1 MQTEKEIKR
10 LTEAH
15 RISDFLIRYD
25 KINKIKFQIIMNIK
39 YNKALWFVTILA
51 IVMLI
56 PFLGLT
62 EFNTKGEPREAV
74 VAYTMLEHG
83 NWILPINNGGDIP
96 YKPPF
101 FHWCIAFF
109 SLFAGHVSEFTSR
122 LPSAVS
128 LILMTIGGFI
138 FFAKRKDTQTSLI
151 AAILT
156 LTAFEVHRAG
166 INCRVDMVNTAFMV
180 GAMYLLYRWWE
191 KGKHQLPWLA
201 ILCMSGATLTK
212 GPVGIILPCFVMGV
226 FMLTQREN
234 FWGIVWRMAAT
245 AVLSLIIPFCWY
257 YAAYLQGGNEFLEL
271 VKEENIDRFMGKM
284 AYESHEN
291 PAWYNLLTLI
301 TGWLPYTLL
310 LLFSLFILPW
320 KKFSKSKF
328 VENAKKATPLQV
340 FTWLAFLLVL
350 FFYCIPKSKRSVY
363 LLPCYPF
370 MAYLIAEYI
379 VWMMKEKMGAFKVYA
394 GVIAS
399 LAILLIVARIAVSCG
414 LIPDTI
420 FHGRHAAENAAM
432 LHALEK
438 GPQSI
443 AEGIGYLFFILCIYG
458 IYATF
463 QSLRRNHTGSIVG
476 HTLVTIIS
484 LFLILDSTLQPTVLN
499 TKADKR
505 WAPVIEKKFDTSK
518 LYSYMSIDMLH
529 FFSLNFYLGDK
540 IQQFDKTLPQDGV
553 VMVPEDNLQDFME
566 KFGKG
571 YTFQKVWEIPR
582 AVESRCPV
590 GFYRF
595 VKTSAN
601 LACN

>member
-1 MQTEKEIKR
+1 
-10 LTEAH
+10 
-15 RISDFLIRYD
+15 
-25 KINKIKFQIIMNIK
+25 MNTQ
-39 YNKALWFVTILA
+39 YNKAFWYISILA
-51 IVMLI
+51 ILMLI

-62 EFNTKGEPREAV
+62 DFNTKGEPREAV

-109 SLFAGHVSEFTSR
+109 SLFIGHVNEFTSR
-122 LPSAVS
+122 LPSAIS
-128 LILMTIGGFI
+128 LVLMTIGGFT
-138 FFAKRKDTQTSLI
+138 FFAKRKDTKTALI

-156 LTAFEVHRAG
+156 LTSFEVHRAG
-166 INCRVDMVNTAFMV
+166 VNCRVDMVNTAFMV

-191 KGKHQLPWLA
+191 KGKKQLPWLA

-234 FWGIVWRMAAT
+234 FWGIVWRMALT

-257 YAAYLQGGNEFLEL
+257 YAAYQQGGDAFLHL
-271 VKEENIDRFMGKM
+271 VKEENIDRFLGKM
-284 AYESHEN
+284 SYGSHEN

-320 KKFSKSKF
+320 KQFAKSKL
-328 VENAKKATPLQV
+328 VANMKQATPLQV

-379 VWMMKEKMGAFKVYA
+379 VWMMKEKVGALKVYA
-394 GVIAS
+394 WVIAVLTIILDVAY
-399 LAILLIVARIAVSCG
+399 LAVRWGAV
-414 LIPDTI
+414 PDSI
-420 FHGRHAAENAAM
+420 FHGKHAADNVAM
-432 LHALEK
+432 LHALADY
-438 GPQSI
+438 PI
-443 AEGIGYLFFILCIYG
+443 ASYIFVVMSLYLAYRIIV
-458 IYATF
+458 
-463 QSLRRNHTGSIVG
+463 SLKKKDVREICGS
-476 HTLVTIIS
+476 TLATIIG
-484 LFLILDSTLQPTVLN
+484 LFLLLDTSLQPAVLN
-499 TKADKR
+499 TKADKPL
-505 WAPVIEKKFDTSK
+505 APMIEQRFDMNK
-518 LYSYMSIDMLH
+518 LYSYIPIKDLH

-540 IQQFDKTLPQDGV
+540 IQQFEKVLPQDGV
-553 VMVPEDNLQDFME
+553 LMIPEDSFEEFKE
-566 KFGKG
+566 KYGKG
-571 YTFQKVWEIPR
+571 YVFQKDWEIKK
-582 AVESRCPV
+582 AVEWHGPV

-595 VKTSAN
+595 VKSEPT
-601 LACN
+601 LALR

>member
-1 MQTEKEIKR
+1 
-10 LTEAH
+10 
-15 RISDFLIRYD
+15 
-25 KINKIKFQIIMNIK
+25 MNIK
-39 YNKALWFVTILA
+39 YNKALWLITILA

-56 PFLGLT
+56 PFLGLSD
-62 EFNTKGEPREAV
+62 FNTKGEPREAV

-109 SLFAGHVSEFTSR
+109 SLFIGYVNEYTSR

-128 LILMTIGGFI
+128 LVLMTIGGFV
-138 FFAKRKDTQTSLI
+138 FYAKRKDTQISLI

-234 FWGIVWRMAAT
+234 FWGIVWRMALT
-245 AVLSLIIPFCWY
+245 ALLSLIIPFCWY
-257 YAAYLQGGNEFLEL
+257 YAAYLQGGDEFLRL

-291 PAWYNLLTLI
+291 PAWYNLLTLVM
-301 TGWLPYTLL
+301 GWAPYTLL

-320 KKFSKSKF
+320 KKFSKTRF
-328 VENAKKATPLQV
+328 LENAKKATPLQV

-379 VWMMKEKMGAFKVYA
+379 VWMMKEKMGAIKVYA

-399 LAILLIVARIAVSCG
+399 LAVILVIATLVIRAG
-414 LIPDTI
+414 GIPDTI
-420 FHGRHAAENAAM
+420 FHGKHAADNIAM
-432 LHALEK
+432 LHAIGE
-438 GPQSI
+438 STH
-443 AEGIGYLFFILCIYG
+443 GILFYVCYMFLIIGAYHIFKALKKKETSQMMKY
-458 IYATF
+458 
-463 QSLRRNHTGSIVG
+463 
-476 HTLVTIIS
+476 TLVMIIAI
-484 LFLILDSTLQPTVLN
+484 FITLDSTLQPAVLN
-499 TKADKR
+499 TKADKHL
-505 WAPVIEKKFDTSK
+505 APVIEKKFDTSK
-518 LYSYMSIDMLH
+518 LYSYMSVDMLH

-540 IQQFDKTLPQDGV
+540 IQQFDKVLPQDGV
-553 VMVPEDNLQDFME
+553 LMIPEEHMPDFLE
-566 KFGKG
+566 KFGKD
-571 YTFQKVWEIPR
+571 YTFQKVWEVR
-582 AVESRCPV
+582 KTVEWHNKV

-601 LACN
+601 IALSK

>member
-1 MQTEKEIKR
+1 
-10 LTEAH
+10 
-15 RISDFLIRYD
+15 
-25 KINKIKFQIIMNIK
+25 MNIK
-39 YNKALWFVTILA
+39 YNKALWLIIILA
-51 IVMLI
+51 IVMMI

-62 EFNTKGEPREAV
+62 DFNTKGESREAV

-109 SLFAGHVSEFTSR
+109 SLFIGHVNEYTSR

-128 LILMTIGGFI
+128 LVLMTIGGFA
-138 FFAKRKDTQTSLI
+138 FYAKRKDTQTSLI

-166 INCRVDMVNTAFMV
+166 MNCRVDMVNTAFMV

-234 FWGIVWRMAAT
+234 FWGIVWRMALT
-245 AVLSLIIPFCWY
+245 ALLSLIIPFCWY
-257 YAAYLQGGNEFLEL
+257 YAAYLQAGDEFLRL
-271 VKEENIDRFMGKM
+271 VKEENIDRFTGKM
-284 AYESHEN
+284 VYESHEN

-320 KKFSKSKF
+320 KKFSKTRF
-328 VENAKKATPLQV
+328 LENAKKATPLQV

-379 VWMMKEKMGAFKVYA
+379 VWMMKEKMGAIKIYA

-399 LAILLIVARIAVSCG
+399 LAVILVIATLAIRIGC
-414 LIPDTI
+414 IPDTI
-420 FHGRHAAENAAM
+420 FHGKHAADNIAM
-432 LHALEK
+432 LHAIGE
-438 GPQSI
+438 STH
-443 AEGIGYLFFILCIYG
+443 GILFYVCYMFLIIGAYHIFKALKKKETSQMMKY
-458 IYATF
+458 
-463 QSLRRNHTGSIVG
+463 
-476 HTLVTIIS
+476 TLVMVIA
-484 LFLILDSTLQPTVLN
+484 LFITLDSTLQPAVLN
-499 TKADKR
+499 TKADKHL
-505 WAPVIEKKFDTSK
+505 APVIEKKFDTSK
-518 LYSYMSIDMLH
+518 LYSYMSVEMMH

-540 IQQFDKTLPQDGV
+540 IQQFDKVLPQDGV
-553 VMVPEDNLQDFME
+553 LMIPESDVPDFKE
-566 KFGKG
+566 KFGRD
-571 YTFQKVWEIPR
+571 YTFQKVWEVKR
-582 AVESRCPV
+582 LVESRQPV
-590 GFYRF
+590 GFYQF

-601 LACN
+601 IAQNR

>member
-1 MQTEKEIKR
+1 
-10 LTEAH
+10 
-15 RISDFLIRYD
+15 
-25 KINKIKFQIIMNIK
+25 MNIK
-39 YNKALWFVTILA
+39 YNKALWLITILA

-56 PFLGLT
+56 PFLGLSD
-62 EFNTKGEPREAV
+62 FNTKGEPREAV

-109 SLFAGHVSEFTSR
+109 SLFIGYVNEFTSR

-128 LILMTIGGFI
+128 LVLMTIGGFV
-138 FFAKRKDTQTSLI
+138 FYAKRKDTQISLI

-234 FWGIVWRMAAT
+234 FWGIVWRMALT
-245 AVLSLIIPFCWY
+245 ALLSLIIPFCWY
-257 YAAYLQGGNEFLEL
+257 YAAYLQGGDEFLRL

-291 PAWYNLLTLI
+291 PAWYNLLTLVM
-301 TGWLPYTLL
+301 GWAPYTLL

-320 KKFSKSKF
+320 KKFSKTRF
-328 VENAKKATPLQV
+328 LENAKKATPLQV

-379 VWMMKEKMGAFKVYA
+379 VWMMKEKMGAIKVYA

-399 LAILLIVARIAVSCG
+399 LAVILVIATLVIRAG
-414 LIPDTI
+414 GIPDTI
-420 FHGRHAAENAAM
+420 FHGKHTADNVAM
-432 LHALEK
+432 LHAIGE
-438 GPQSI
+438 STH
-443 AEGIGYLFFILCIYG
+443 GILFYVCYMFLIIGAYHIFKALKKKETSQMMKY
-458 IYATF
+458 
-463 QSLRRNHTGSIVG
+463 
-476 HTLVTIIS
+476 TLVMIIAI
-484 LFLILDSTLQPTVLN
+484 FITLDSTLQPAVLN
-499 TKADKR
+499 TKADKHL
-505 WAPVIEKKFDTSK
+505 APVIEKKFDTGK
-518 LYSYMSIDMLH
+518 LYSYMSIEMMH

-540 IQQFDKTLPQDGV
+540 IQQFDKVLPQDGV
-553 VMVPEDNLQDFME
+553 LMIPEEDMPDFKE
-566 KFGKG
+566 KFGKD
-571 YTFQKVWEIPR
+571 YTFQKVWEVKR
-582 AVESRCPV
+582 LVECRHPV

-601 LACN
+601 IAQNR

>member
-1 MQTEKEIKR
+1 
-10 LTEAH
+10 
-15 RISDFLIRYD
+15 
-25 KINKIKFQIIMNIK
+25 MNTQYK
-39 YNKALWFVTILA
+39 KAFWYVSILA
-51 IVMLI
+51 ILMLI

-62 EFNTKGEPREAV
+62 DFNTKGEPREAV

-109 SLFAGHVSEFTSR
+109 SLFIGHVNEFTSR
-122 LPSAVS
+122 LPSAIS
-128 LILMTIGGFI
+128 LVLMTIGGFT
-138 FFAKRKDTQTSLI
+138 FFAKRKDTKTALI

-156 LTAFEVHRAG
+156 LTSFEVHRAG
-166 INCRVDMVNTAFMV
+166 VNCRVDMVNTAFMV

-191 KGKHQLPWLA
+191 KGKKQLPWLA

-234 FWGIVWRMAAT
+234 FWGIVWRMALT

-257 YAAYLQGGNEFLEL
+257 YAAYQQGGDAFLHL
-271 VKEENIDRFMGKM
+271 VKEENIDRFLGKM
-284 AYESHEN
+284 SYGSHEN

-320 KKFSKSKF
+320 KQFAKSKL
-328 VENAKKATPLQV
+328 VANMKQATPLQV

-379 VWMMKEKMGAFKVYA
+379 VWMMKEKVGALKVYA
-394 GVIAS
+394 WVIAVLTIILDVAY
-399 LAILLIVARIAVSCG
+399 LAVRWGAV
-414 LIPDTI
+414 PDSI
-420 FHGRHAAENAAM
+420 FHGKHAADNVAM
-432 LHALEK
+432 LHALADY
-438 GPQSI
+438 PI
-443 AEGIGYLFFILCIYG
+443 ASYIFVVMSLYLAYRIIV
-458 IYATF
+458 
-463 QSLRRNHTGSIVG
+463 SLKKKDVREICGS
-476 HTLVTIIS
+476 TLATIIG
-484 LFLILDSTLQPTVLN
+484 LFLLLDTSLQPAVLN
-499 TKADKR
+499 TKADK
-505 WAPVIEKKFDTSK
+505 PLTPMIEQRFDMNK
-518 LYSYMSIDMLH
+518 LYSYIPTKDLH

-540 IQQFDKTLPQDGV
+540 IQQFEKVLPQDGV
-553 VMVPEDNLQDFME
+553 LMIPEDCFEEFKE
-566 KFGKG
+566 KYGKG
-571 YTFQKVWEIPR
+571 YVFQKDWEIKK
-582 AVESRCPV
+582 AVEWHSPV

-595 VKTSAN
+595 VKSEPT
-601 LACN
+601 LALR

>member
-1 MQTEKEIKR
+1 
-10 LTEAH
+10 
-15 RISDFLIRYD
+15 
-25 KINKIKFQIIMNIK
+25 MNIK
-39 YNKALWFVTILA
+39 YNKALWLVIILA
-51 IVMLI
+51 IVMMI
-56 PFLGLT
+56 PFLGLSD
-62 EFNTKGEPREAV
+62 FNTKGEPREAV

-109 SLFAGHVSEFTSR
+109 SLIAGHVNEYTSR
-122 LPSAVS
+122 LPSAIS
-128 LILMTIGGFI
+128 LVLMTIGGFV
-138 FFAKRKDTQTSLI
+138 FYAKRKDTQTSLI
-151 AAILT
+151 TAILT

-166 INCRVDMVNTAFMV
+166 MNCRVDMVNSALMV

-234 FWGIVWRMAAT
+234 FWGIVWRMALT
-245 AVLSLIIPFCWY
+245 ALLSLIIPFCWY
-257 YAAYLQGGNEFLEL
+257 YAAYLQGGDEFLRL

-291 PAWYNLLTLI
+291 PAWYNLLTLVM
-301 TGWLPYTLL
+301 GWAPYTLL

-320 KKFSKSKF
+320 KKFSKTRF
-328 VENAKKATPLQV
+328 LENAKKATPLQV

-379 VWMMKEKMGAFKVYA
+379 VWMMKEKMEALKVYA

-399 LAILLIVARIAVSCG
+399 LAVILVIATLVIRAGC
-414 LIPDTI
+414 IPDTI
-420 FHGRHAAENAAM
+420 FHGKHAADNIAM
-432 LHALEK
+432 LHA
-438 GPQSI
+438 
-443 AEGIGYLFFILCIYG
+443 IGGSHSFLFNVCQMFLLIGAYHIFKALKKKEASQMMRY
-458 IYATF
+458 
-463 QSLRRNHTGSIVG
+463 
-476 HTLVTIIS
+476 TLVMIIAI
-484 LFLILDSTLQPTVLN
+484 FITLDSTLQPAVLN
-499 TKADKR
+499 TKADKHL
-505 WAPVIEKKFDTSK
+505 APVIEKKFDTSK
-518 LYSYMSIDMLH
+518 LYSYMSIEMMH

-540 IQQFDKTLPQDGV
+540 IQQFDKVLPQDGV
-553 VMVPEDNLQDFME
+553 LMIPEGDMPDFKE
-566 KFGKG
+566 KFGKD
-571 YTFQKVWEIPR
+571 YTLQKVWEVR
-582 AVESRCPV
+582 KLVECHHPV

-601 LACN
+601 IAQNR

>member
-1 MQTEKEIKR
+1 
-10 LTEAH
+10 
-15 RISDFLIRYD
+15 
-25 KINKIKFQIIMNIK
+25 MNIK
-39 YNKALWFVTILA
+39 YNKALWLITILA

-56 PFLGLT
+56 PFLGLSD
-62 EFNTKGEPREAV
+62 FNTKGEPREAV

-109 SLFAGHVSEFTSR
+109 SLFIGHVNEFTSR

-128 LILMTIGGFI
+128 LVLMTMGGFV
-138 FFAKRKDTQTSLI
+138 FYAKRKDTQISLI

-234 FWGIVWRMAAT
+234 FWGIVWRMALT
-245 AVLSLIIPFCWY
+245 ALLSLIIPFCWY
-257 YAAYLQGGNEFLEL
+257 YAAYLQGGDEFLRL

-320 KKFSKSKF
+320 KKFSKTRF
-328 VENAKKATPLQV
+328 LENVKKATPLQV

-379 VWMMKEKMGAFKVYA
+379 VWMMKEKMGALKVYA

-399 LAILLIVARIAVSCG
+399 LAVILVIATLVIRTGC
-414 LIPDTI
+414 IPDTI
-420 FHGRHAAENAAM
+420 FHGKHAADNIAM
-432 LHALEK
+432 LHA
-438 GPQSI
+438 
-443 AEGIGYLFFILCIYG
+443 IGDSHSFLFNVCQMFLLIGAYHIFKALKKKETSQMMKY
-458 IYATF
+458 
-463 QSLRRNHTGSIVG
+463 
-476 HTLVTIIS
+476 TLVMIIAI
-484 LFLILDSTLQPTVLN
+484 FITLDSTLQPAVLN
-499 TKADKR
+499 TKADKHL
-505 WAPVIEKKFDTSK
+505 APVIEKKFDTSK
-518 LYSYMSIDMLH
+518 LYSYMSVDMLH

-540 IQQFDKTLPQDGV
+540 IQQFDKVLPQDGV
-553 VMVPEDNLQDFME
+553 LMIPEEDMPAFKE
-566 KFGKG
+566 KFGKD
-571 YTFQKVWEIPR
+571 YTFQKVWEVKR
-582 AVESRCPV
+582 LVECRHPV

-601 LACN
+601 IALNK

>member
-1 MQTEKEIKR
+1 
-10 LTEAH
+10 
-15 RISDFLIRYD
+15 
-25 KINKIKFQIIMNIK
+25 MNIK
-39 YNKALWFVTILA
+39 YNKALWLITILA

-56 PFLGLT
+56 PFLGLSD
-62 EFNTKGEPREAV
+62 FNTKGEPREAV

-109 SLFAGHVSEFTSR
+109 SLFIGYVNEYTSR

-128 LILMTIGGFI
+128 LVLMTIGGFV
-138 FFAKRKDTQTSLI
+138 FYAKRKDTQISLI

-234 FWGIVWRMAAT
+234 FWGIVWRMALT
-245 AVLSLIIPFCWY
+245 ALLSLIIPFCWY
-257 YAAYLQGGNEFLEL
+257 YAAYLQGGDEFLRL

-291 PAWYNLLTLI
+291 PAWYNLLTLVM
-301 TGWLPYTLL
+301 GWAPYTLL

-320 KKFSKSKF
+320 KKFSKTRF
-328 VENAKKATPLQV
+328 LENAKKATPLQV

-379 VWMMKEKMGAFKVYA
+379 VWMMKEKMGAIKVYA

-399 LAILLIVARIAVSCG
+399 LAIILVIATLVIRAG
-414 LIPDTI
+414 GIPDTI
-420 FHGRHAAENAAM
+420 FHGKHAADNIAM
-432 LHALEK
+432 LHAIGK
-438 GPQSI
+438 STH
-443 AEGIGYLFFILCIYG
+443 GILFYVCNVFLIIGAYHIFKALKKKETSQMMRY
-458 IYATF
+458 
-463 QSLRRNHTGSIVG
+463 
-476 HTLVTIIS
+476 TLVMIIAI
-484 LFLILDSTLQPTVLN
+484 FITLDSTLQPAVLN
-499 TKADKR
+499 TKADKHL
-505 WAPVIEKKFDTSK
+505 APVIEKKFDTSK
-518 LYSYMSIDMLH
+518 LYSYMSVEMMH

-540 IQQFDKTLPQDGV
+540 IQQFDKVLPQDGV
-553 VMVPEDNLQDFME
+553 LMIPESDVPDFKE
-566 KFGKG
+566 KFGRD
-571 YTFQKVWEIPR
+571 YTFQKVWEVKR
-582 AVESRCPV
+582 LVEWHHPV

-601 LACN
+601 IAQNK

>member
-1 MQTEKEIKR
+1 
-10 LTEAH
+10 
-15 RISDFLIRYD
+15 
-25 KINKIKFQIIMNIK
+25 MNIK
-39 YNKALWFVTILA
+39 YNKALWLITILA

-56 PFLGLT
+56 PFLGLSD
-62 EFNTKGEPREAV
+62 FNTKGEPREAV

-109 SLFAGHVSEFTSR
+109 SLFIGYVNEYTSR

-128 LILMTIGGFI
+128 LVLMTIGGFV
-138 FFAKRKDTQTSLI
+138 FYAKRKDTQISLI

-234 FWGIVWRMAAT
+234 FWGIVWRMALT
-245 AVLSLIIPFCWY
+245 ALLSLIIPFCWY
-257 YAAYLQGGNEFLEL
+257 YAAYLQGGDEFLRL

-291 PAWYNLLTLI
+291 PAWYNLLTLVM
-301 TGWLPYTLL
+301 GWAPYTLL

-320 KKFSKSKF
+320 KKFSKTRF
-328 VENAKKATPLQV
+328 LENAKKATPLQV

-379 VWMMKEKMGAFKVYA
+379 VWMMKEKMGAIKVYA

-399 LAILLIVARIAVSCG
+399 LAVILVIATLVIRAG
-414 LIPDTI
+414 GIPDTI
-420 FHGRHAAENAAM
+420 FHGKHAADNIAM
-432 LHALEK
+432 LHAIGE
-438 GPQSI
+438 STH
-443 AEGIGYLFFILCIYG
+443 GILFYVCYMFLIIGAYHIFKALKKKETSQMMKY
-458 IYATF
+458 
-463 QSLRRNHTGSIVG
+463 
-476 HTLVTIIS
+476 TLVMIIAI
-484 LFLILDSTLQPTVLN
+484 FITLDSTLQPAVLN
-499 TKADKR
+499 TKADKHL
-505 WAPVIEKKFDTSK
+505 APVIEKKFDTSK
-518 LYSYMSIDMLH
+518 LYSYMSVDMLH

-540 IQQFDKTLPQDGV
+540 IQQFDKVLPQDGV
-553 VMVPEDNLQDFME
+553 LMIPEEDMPDFLE
-566 KFGKG
+566 KFGKD
-571 YTFQKVWEIPR
+571 YTFQKVWEVR
-582 AVESRCPV
+582 KTVEWHNKV

-601 LACN
+601 IALNK

>member
-1 MQTEKEIKR
+1 
-10 LTEAH
+10 
-15 RISDFLIRYD
+15 
-25 KINKIKFQIIMNIK
+25 MNIK
-39 YNKALWFVTILA
+39 YNKALWLVIILA
-51 IVMLI
+51 IAMMI
-56 PFLGLT
+56 PFLGLSD
-62 EFNTKGEPREAV
+62 FNTKGEPREAV

-109 SLFAGHVSEFTSR
+109 SLIAGHVNEYTSR

-128 LILMTIGGFI
+128 LVLMTIGGFV
-138 FFAKRKDTQTSLI
+138 FYAKRKDTQTSLI
-151 AAILT
+151 TAILT

-166 INCRVDMVNTAFMV
+166 MNCRVDMVNSALMV

-234 FWGIVWRMAAT
+234 FWGIVWRMALT
-245 AVLSLIIPFCWY
+245 ALLSLIIPFCWY
-257 YAAYLQGGNEFLEL
+257 YAAYLQGGDEFLRL

-291 PAWYNLLTLI
+291 PAWYNLLTLVM
-301 TGWLPYTLL
+301 GWSPYTLL

-320 KKFSKSKF
+320 KKFSKTRF
-328 VENAKKATPLQV
+328 LENAKKATPLQV

-379 VWMMKEKMGAFKVYA
+379 VWMMKEKMGALKVYA

-399 LAILLIVARIAVSCG
+399 LAVILVVATLVIRTGC
-414 LIPDTI
+414 IPDTI
-420 FHGRHAAENAAM
+420 FHDKHAADNIAM
-432 LHALEK
+432 LHAIGDSTHGILFYVCNVFLIIGAYQIFKALKEK
-438 GPQSI
+438 ETSQMMR
-443 AEGIGYLFFILCIYG
+443 Y
-458 IYATF
+458 
-463 QSLRRNHTGSIVG
+463 
-476 HTLVTIIS
+476 TLVMIIAI
-484 LFLILDSTLQPTVLN
+484 FITLDSTLQPAVLN
-499 TKADKR
+499 TKADKHL
-505 WAPVIEKKFDTSK
+505 APVIEKKFDTSK
-518 LYSYMSIDMLH
+518 LYSYMSVEMLH

-540 IQQFDKTLPQDGV
+540 IQQFDKVLPQDGV
-553 VMVPEDNLQDFME
+553 LMIPEGDMPDFKE
-566 KFGKG
+566 KFGKD
-571 YTFQKVWEIPR
+571 YTLQKVWEVKR
-582 AVESRCPV
+582 LVECHHPV

-601 LACN
+601 IAQNK